1 MAPEQLIMNSN
12 SLEPIKSNDKTI
24 RIGCASAFWGDT
36 STAAHQLVTKT
47 PLDYLVFDYLAE
59 VTMSIMAG
67 ARMKNPDMGYAPDF
81 VQVLTPLL
89 EPIAQKNIKVIS
101 NAGGINPL
109 ACRDALCK
117 VISEA
122 GLSLKVAVVTGDNLL
137 NQQQHFRDQKLTEM
151 FSQAPMPDSFISLN
165 AYLGY
170 EGISA
175 ALAAGAD
182 IVITGRIVDSAVVT
196 GALAWEFGWK
206 PTDYDQLA
214 QASLAGHVIE
224 CGTQCTGGNFTDW
237 STVSGFEDMGFPV
250 IECHEDGHFEVTKP
264 EETGGLVNT
273 GTVSEQILYEIDNPR
288 HYLLPDVVCDFSQV
302 TLEETG
308 KNRVAVMG
316 AKGYAPSGYYKVS
329 GTWIDG
335 FRCVANLLIG
345 GVEAA
350 AKAESVAEGILAKCR
365 HLFAHRGMADFTRTR
380 IDALGAGA
388 LQQTQSNDSGFR
400 EVVMRIAVTHPDKKA
415 LVLFSKEIAQAAT
428 AMASGIAG
436 SVTGGRPSVSPR
448 ICLYSLLIP
457 KSDISVDL
465 SLDDE
470 SIPVSIHSS
479 SNSLILEEQPEWPI
493 EDISSDSDW
502 PTVPLAKLSWCR
514 SGDKG
519 NHANIGVIARQS
531 DYVPYI
537 ASALTEKT
545 IANRMSHVLDDPDSD
560 VSRWYLPGLNAF
572 NFLLRNS
579 LGGGGIAS
587 LNPDPQG
594 KTYAQQILAYPVPVP
609 PALAQKLSR

>member
-1 MAPEQLIMNSN
+1 MNTN
-12 SLEPIKSNDKTI
+12 SLELIKSNDKSI

-36 STAAHQLVTKT
+36 STAAHQLVSKAQ
-47 PLDYLVFDYLAE
+47 LDYLVFDYLAE
-59 VTMSIMAG
+59 VTMSIMAA

-89 EPIAQKNIKVIS
+89 ESIAQKNIKVIS

-109 ACRDALCK
+109 ACRDALVK

-122 GLSLKVAVVTGDNLL
+122 GLSLKVAVVTGDNLMD
-137 NQQQHFRDQKLTEM
+137 QQQHYREQNLTEM
-151 FSQAPMPDSFISLN
+151 FSNAPMPESFVSLN

-196 GALAWEFGWK
+196 GALAWEFGWQ
-206 PTDYDQLA
+206 PTDYDKLA

-237 STVSGFEDMGFPV
+237 KTVSGFDDMGFPV
-250 IECHEDGHFEVTKP
+250 IECYADGHFEVTKP
-264 EETGGLVNT
+264 ENTGGLVNQ

-302 TLEETG
+302 KLEETG
-308 KNRVAVMG
+308 KDRVAVAG

-329 GTWIDG
+329 GTWIDD

-345 GVEAA
+345 GVEAS
-350 AKAESVAEGILAKCR
+350 AKAESVAEGILTKCR
-365 HLFAHRGMADFTRTR
+365 KLFASKGITDFTRTR
-380 IDALGAGA
+380 VDALGAGA
-388 LQQTQSNDSGFR
+388 LQQTQSDDSGFR

-448 ICLYSLLIP
+448 ICLYSLLVP
-457 KSDISVDL
+457 KSDINVHL
-465 SLDDE
+465 VIDDQTT
-470 SIPVSIHSS
+470 PVTIHSS
-479 SNSLILEEQPEWPI
+479 SNPLTLEAQPEWPV
-493 EDISSDSDW
+493 EKASPDQDW
-502 PTVPLAKLSWCR
+502 LTVPLVKLAWCR

-519 NHANIGVIARQS
+519 NHSNIGVIARQPE
-531 DYVPYI
+531 YVSYI
-537 ASALTEKT
+537 ASALTEESL
-545 IANRMSHVLDDPDSD
+545 ANHMSHVLDDPDSD

-594 KTYAQQILAYPVPVP
+594 KTYAQQMLDYPIPVP
-609 PALAQKLSR
+609 PALAKQLIH

>member
-1 MAPEQLIMNSN
+1 MD
-12 SLEPIKSNDKTI
+12 KSI

-36 STAAHQLVTKT
+36 STAAHQLVTQT
-47 PLDYLVFDYLAE
+47 SLDYLVFDYLAE
-59 VTMSIMAG
+59 VTLSIMAA

-81 VQVLTPLL
+81 VQTLAPLL

-101 NAGGINPL
+101 NAGGINPK

-117 VISEA
+117 IISEA

-137 NQQQHFRDQKLTEM
+137 DQQQHYREQGLTEM
-151 FSQAPMPDSFISLN
+151 FSQAPMPESFVSLN

-196 GALAWEFGWK
+196 GALAYEFGWK
-206 PTDYDQLA
+206 PDDYDKLA

-237 STVSGFEDMGFPV
+237 DTVSGFEDMGFPV
-250 IECHEDGHFEVTKP
+250 IKCFEDGHFEVTKP
-264 EETGGLVNT
+264 EKTGGLVNT

-308 KNRVAVMG
+308 NNRVSISG
-316 AKGYAPSGYYKVS
+316 ARGYAPSGYYKVS
-329 GTWIDG
+329 GTWMDG

-345 GVEAA
+345 GIEAA
-350 AKAESVAEGILAKCR
+350 AKAESVAESILAKCR
-365 HLFAHRGMADFTRTR
+365 RLFASKGIDDFTQAR
-380 IDALGAGA
+380 IDTLGAGS
-388 LQQTQSNDSGFR
+388 LQQTQTNDSGFR
-400 EVVMRIAVTHPDKKA
+400 EVVMRIAVTHSDKKA

-448 ICLYSLLIP
+448 ICLYSLLVP
-457 KSDISVDL
+457 KSDVSVNL

-470 SIPVSIHSS
+470 IIPVSIHSS
-479 SNSLILEEQPEWPI
+479 SNALTLDVQPELSV
-493 EDISSDSDW
+493 ESVSSDPDW
-502 PTVPLAKLSWCR
+502 PTVPLVKLAWCR

-531 DYVPYI
+531 AYVPYI
-537 ASALTEKT
+537 ASAVTVET
-545 IANRMSHVLDDPDSD
+545 MANHMSHVLDDPDSD
-560 VSRWYLPGLNAF
+560 VSRWYLPGLSAF

-594 KTYAQQILAYPVPVP
+594 KTYAQQILTYPVPVP
-609 PALAQKLSR
+609 PALAQKLSS